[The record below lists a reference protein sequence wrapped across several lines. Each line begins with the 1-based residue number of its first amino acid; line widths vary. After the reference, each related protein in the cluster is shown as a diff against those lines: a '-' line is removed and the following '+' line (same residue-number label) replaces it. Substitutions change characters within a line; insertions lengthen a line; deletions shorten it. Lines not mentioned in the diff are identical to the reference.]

1 MKKFEEAFVDLDKI
15 EIIDKNYRDLFYAR
29 GNVYRD
35 MGDFV
40 KARDAFITQLKMYPD
55 DTGAMNQLA
64 YVYID
69 LKDYKSA
76 MVTINKAID
85 MEPNEYILLDSKG
98 EVYENMGKLDKA
110 LELYEKALKGLEY
123 SDDKETIEEVTMQI
137 KRVKE
142 KINAVAGT
150 N

>member
-1 MKKFEEAFVDLDKI
+1 
-15 EIIDKNYRDLFYAR
+15 
-29 GNVYRD
+29 

-69 LKDYKSA
+69 LKDYKLA
-76 MVTINKAID
+76 LETINQAID
-85 MEPNEYILLDSKG
+85 MEPNEFILLDSKG
-98 EVYENMGKLDKA
+98 EVYENVRELDKA
-110 LELYEKALKGLEY
+110 LELYEKALKGLEN
-123 SDDKETIEEVTMQI
+123 SDDNETIDDIKSHI

-142 KINAVAGT
+142 KINTAVK
-150 N
+150 